1 MIHQNMDLI
10 VFVVFMIQNQK
21 YDLPEI
27 FLLHPIKNIHILK
40 FNLIF
45 KQWWVKKKQIIYL
58 KFTFQ
63 QKKHSYLSNGLVAL
77 ASDKT
82 YAT

>member
-10 VFVVFMIQNQK
+10 VFVVFMIQNQN

-45 KQWWVKKKQIIYL
+45 KQW
-58 KFTFQ
+58 
-63 QKKHSYLSNGLVAL
+63 
-77 ASDKT
+77 
-82 YAT
+82 